1 MNKKHKNQSSM
12 NHQMINTVCF
22 NNIRINNKVHM
33 IIRGNDMKV
42 LLPHITDELL
52 KHNIKKNVIH
62 SPNIYTHTVCVC
74 ACVCVCVCVFHM
86 HKLVPSHR
94 LGDPY
99 ANLWRFLFTT
109 SSSMILCSTN
119 PVPFQPARTPPW
131 NLQALLGSS
140 LQTASKREFNE
151 LISFVGLPLWLSW

>member
-74 ACVCVCVCVFHM
+74 ACVCVCVCV
-86 HKLVPSHR
+86 
-94 LGDPY
+94 Y
-99 ANLWRFLFTT
+99 FTCINWYLAID
-109 SSSMILCSTN
+109 SGIPM
-119 PVPFQPARTPPW
+119 
-131 NLQALLGSS
+131 
-140 LQTASKREFNE
+140 
-151 LISFVGLPLWLSW
+151 LISGDFSLPLPPP